1 MNRMAGAIL
10 ATRLL
15 LAPLPPPLSSQPA
28 GRARSRA
35 AHTGKG
41 SVRARHFQ
49 RAFSKHLA
57 RFLRSSPGPGLS
69 HLKRIAA
76 QPRAETPDAVAEQ
89 AAARALLSML
99 TAPGAARPAAASG
112 ARKRTRQFM
121 VVDKKLRA
129 RDLAR
134 LFDGAL
140 QDASRGVADV
150 AVNAPEPTPAAGAPA
165 HAEGPLINGRAAA
178 GNILAAI
185 EQSRMPVR
193 VDINRNEHFILAAAM
208 FVGTSFDS
216 YATKAGDEIV
226 WSPESSKSKALYDW
240 LLIQPDRSVTPE
252 SLFLKSLEIAEGGVW
267 EALASGWNVLTIGRL
282 AGGRERNYLKKT
294 RKLADIRGDQSLL
307 PIIHNLNDPHYRWTS
322 KADNFSAWYHFWGTM
337 LYAFFRDSTFV
348 AVPLRGSWMVAGM
361 IVIEESVGAVQNIM
375 RGQWRALLDW
385 PKRAWIDIQGAAAG
399 SRLAAGLKARSP
411 SWRKS
416 ETSRVIGVLAPLTA
430 AVAAS
435 LLGAPAAGI
444 LLIAAAA
451 GGAYLFVRT
460 GFQSRGEKPPSV
472 VSHISLYTNS
482 RRRESPPDGSKCK
495 EALESLH

>member
-1 MNRMAGAIL
+1 MSRIPAYWSIFV
-10 ATRLL
+10 L
-15 LAPLPPPLSSQPA
+15 LAASSGLQPCQAWGEAIRPRQSARLPA
-28 GRARSRA
+28 
-35 AHTGKG
+35 K
-41 SVRARHFQ
+41 
-49 RAFSKHLA
+49 
-57 RFLRSSPGPGLS
+57 RFLGKVFSSKNRADFSPNFKPGFFGPQKSWRNETLRLPKPLDS
-69 HLKRIAA
+69 SSRD
-76 QPRAETPDAVAEQ
+76 RETPDAVAEQ
-89 AAARALLSML
+89 AAARALLSL
-99 TAPGAARPAAASG
+99 IAAPVPARLDEVPGAQE
-112 ARKRTRQFM
+112 RTRKL
-121 VVDKKLRA
+121 VDDDKKLCA

-140 QDASRGVADV
+140 QDASHGVADV
-150 AVNAPEPTPAAGAPA
+150 AVNAPAQTPAAGAPA
-165 HAEGPLINGRAAA
+165 RAEGSLINGRAAA

-185 EQSRMPVR
+185 EQNRTPVR
-193 VDINRNEHFILAAAM
+193 VAINRNEHFILAAAM

-216 YATKAGDEIV
+216 YATKAGGEIV
-226 WSPESSKSKALYDW
+226 WSPASSKSKALYDW

-294 RKLADIRGDQSLL
+294 RKLADIRGDQALL
-307 PIIHNLNDPHYRWTS
+307 PIIHNLNDPRYRWTS

-375 RGQWRALLDW
+375 LGQWRALLDW
-385 PKRAWIDIQGAAAG
+385 PKRAWIDMQGAEAG
-399 SRLAAGLKARSP
+399 SRIAAGLKARSP

-435 LLGAPAAGI
+435 LMGAPAAGI
-444 LLIAAAA
+444 LLAAVSA

-460 GFQSRGEKPPSV
+460 GFQSRVKKPQM
-472 VSHISLYTNS
+472 
-482 RRRESPPDGSKCK
+482 
-495 EALESLH
+495 